1 MPSSTPQA
9 WGKPKL
15 HARGMGR
22 EVTKRGP
29 LCGHCVL
36 CFQVACIDFAS
47 VLLGW
52 GVMTSMSCAALPQSI
67 PAPNRD
73 NVLFPQKFLRR

>member
-1 MPSSTPQA
+1 MPSSTPQE

-29 LCGHCVL
+29 L
-36 CFQVACIDFAS
+36 FAAI
-47 VLLGW
+47 V
-52 GVMTSMSCAALPQSI
+52 SCAFKWP
-67 PAPNRD
+67 
-73 NVLFPQKFLRR
+73 V